1 MSNEKINLIE
11 KFLSSKNIQEYEI
24 YLTEKK
30 AYESIFLKDR
40 IDNER
45 EVTHL
50 EYSLRILSQ
59 KKNKTGI
66 GIVRGNSLKPQ
77 DIKKNIDT
85 CLTLS
90 KINLST
96 KYNFPAKPPT
106 NKISIYDKNVI
117 EDPLDAKKN
126 LVEELLS
133 KIKQQ
138 REVNPTFGRFRLHVD
153 EIFIRNSNSIDVG
166 ALKTYFFIEFSLKAQ
181 KNGKISEYWPFI
193 VIKQKEQLDFASRI
207 EKWARLAQD
216 TLKAKPP
223 KPANDATIIFSPQVL
238 HDALNPVIDLHAS
251 GKAFHERISLFGMN
265 EKIASENIT
274 MYDDGLL
281 EGGLA
286 TNNWD
291 GEGTPHQRNEI
302 IKKGHF
308 QKILFDQKYA
318 MVENTE
324 SSGNGNKAMNGSIV
338 NGISNLE
345 ILPGEMTLEEIIS
358 NINEG
363 YYIEQFSWLNPSEL
377 TGTFGAEI
385 RNGYYIKDGNFENPI
400 KLGNV
405 SGNVIQMIKNCIYI
419 SKEREFF
426 ANSLFPYMVFKNL
439 TVSS

>member
-1 MSNEKINLIE
+1 MNNEKIDLIE
-11 KFLSSKNIQEYEI
+11 KILNSKNIQEYEI
-24 YLTEKK
+24 SHIEKK

-40 IDNER
+40 VDNER
-45 EVTHL
+45 EVTRF

-59 KKNKTGI
+59 RKNETGI

-77 DIKKNIDT
+77 DIEKNIDI

-90 KINLST
+90 KINHST
-96 KYNFPAKPPT
+96 KYHFPAKALID
-106 NKISIYDKNVI
+106 KISIYDKNVI

-133 KIKQQ
+133 KIKQKK
-138 REVNPTFGRFRLHVD
+138 EVNPTFGRFRVHVD
-153 EIFIRNSNSIDVG
+153 EIFLRNSNSIDVS
-166 ALKTYFFIEFSLKAQ
+166 ALKSYFFIEFSLKAQ
-181 KNGKISEYWPFI
+181 KNGKLSEYWPFV
-193 VIKQKEQLDFASRI
+193 VIKEKKHLDFSSRI
-207 EKWARLAQD
+207 EKWAKLALD

-223 KPANDATIIFSPQVL
+223 KPAKDATIIFSPQVL
-238 HDALNPVIDLHAS
+238 HDAINPVIDVHAS
-251 GKAFHERISLFGMN
+251 GKAFHEMVSLFKMN

-281 EGGLA
+281 EGGFA

-291 GEGTPHQRNEI
+291 GEGTQHQRHEI
-302 IKKGHF
+302 IKKGYF

-318 MVENTE
+318 MIENTE
-324 SSGNGNKAMNGSIV
+324 SSGNGKKAMDGSII

-345 ILPGEMTLEEIIS
+345 ILPGEMTLDEIIS
-358 NINEG
+358 NIKEG

-385 RNGYYIKDGNFENPI
+385 RNGYYIKDGKFENPI

-405 SGNVIQMIKNCIYI
+405 SGNVIQMIKNCVYI

-426 ANSLFPYMVFKNL
+426 ANSLFPYMAFKNL